1 MTVIVTDHHEVPY
14 EETDGE
20 RKYILP
26 PADAV
31 IDPKQEGDAY
41 PYKGI
46 CGAVV
51 AYKVMEALYRRLE
64 LTQKEKPL
72 LEELLEM
79 AAFATVCD
87 VMELLDE
94 NRVIVKF
101 GLSHMKTPPT
111 RD

>member
-1 MTVIVTDHHEVPY
+1 M
-14 EETDGE
+14 
-20 RKYILP
+20 
-26 PADAV
+26 

-101 GLSHMKTPPT
+101 RAVPYEKHLQPGTEGTDGGKWH
-111 RD
+111 R